1 MKINPGS
8 HIVTTD
14 NEQVTQSHLQL
25 AYFKEAEKNASLKV
39 TLYDDIIRLKQ
50 MNKKAVYPFQRFETD
65 KILFFKSLEEG
76 SEAVQGTDCI
86 KEKTHG

>member
-50 MNKKAVYPFQRFETD
+50 IRRQYIRFSAL
-65 KILFFKSLEEG
+65 KRIKFYSL
-76 SEAVQGTDCI
+76 VV
-86 KEKTHG
+86 